1 VDQTE
6 LLDFLLN
13 VVEARHLSYAIAGS
27 HASMAFG
34 EARFTNDIDV
44 VVGLAPATLRQFCG
58 AFPFPEFYVSE
69 DGARAAAAKGGMFN
83 IIHPESGLKIDV
95 IVPKTEHDWAQL
107 QRVVRAPTIGSRV
120 AAFVSPEDVI
130 LKKME
135 AFEEGK
141 SEKHLRDIAGILKT
155 MGGRIDRQYIDEWAP
170 RLNVGHVWTEVVR
183 RFPGSESR
191 PER

>member
-1 VDQTE
+1 MDQTE
-6 LLDFLLN
+6 LPDFLLN

-27 HASMAFG
+27 HASMA
-34 EARFTNDIDV
+34 
-44 VVGLAPATLRQFCG
+44 
-58 AFPFPEFYVSE
+58 
-69 DGARAAAAKGGMFN
+69 
-83 IIHPESGLKIDV
+83 
-95 IVPKTEHDWAQL
+95 
-107 QRVVRAPTIGSRV
+107 